1 MKQFVLIACVGILLV
16 SCSKEKSVENATAA
30 IPGGNNT
37 YFIEANING
46 ALHTFNVNDVA
57 KMTDLGSGLKSL
69 SITGSASSSSS
80 DLEGINLSINFFN
93 VAPTT
98 GTYTEENP
106 GSGYIAAGIYNPNSP
121 TTVYTA
127 GVSSTT
133 ALPLSIT
140 ITKLSATEIEGT
152 FKGAFYKTDI
162 TTGSSSTDYITMTE
176 GSFRLPVQ

>member
-1 MKQFVLIACVGILLV
+1 MIHTVL
-16 SCSKEKSVENATAA
+16 S
-30 IPGGNNT
+30 
-37 YFIEANING
+37 
-46 ALHTFNVNDVA
+46 
-57 KMTDLGSGLKSL
+57 LKSL

-98 GTYTEENP
+98 GTYTEDNP
-106 GSGYIAAGIYNPNSP
+106 GTGYVTAGIYNPNSP
-121 TTVYTA
+121 TTVYAA
-127 GVSSTT
+127 GISSSTT
-133 ALPLSIT
+133 LPLSIT

-162 TTGSSSTDYITMTE
+162 TTGSPGSDYITMTD